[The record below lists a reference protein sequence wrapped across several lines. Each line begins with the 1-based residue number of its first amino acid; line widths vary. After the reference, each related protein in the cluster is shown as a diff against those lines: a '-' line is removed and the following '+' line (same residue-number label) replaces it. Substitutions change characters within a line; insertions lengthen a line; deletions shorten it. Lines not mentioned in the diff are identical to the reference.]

1 MATKSDSPDRRL
13 SPRYFSDCAALVGE
27 QRHRTLRA
35 KAWTLDIGPSGCRL
49 LSDESLRPGADLR
62 MVLVVKGKLMMIQ
75 GHVVHE
81 RCLGDAEF
89 EVGVCFGKIR
99 PHAREILSSLGSSP
113 TANPA

>member
-1 MATKSDSPDRRL
+1 
-13 SPRYFSDCAALVGE
+13 
-27 QRHRTLRA
+27 
-35 KAWTLDIGPSGCRL
+35 
-49 LSDESLRPGADLR
+49 
-62 MVLVVKGKLMMIQ
+62 VKGKLMMIQ

-89 EVGVCFGKIR
+89 EVGVCFGKIL